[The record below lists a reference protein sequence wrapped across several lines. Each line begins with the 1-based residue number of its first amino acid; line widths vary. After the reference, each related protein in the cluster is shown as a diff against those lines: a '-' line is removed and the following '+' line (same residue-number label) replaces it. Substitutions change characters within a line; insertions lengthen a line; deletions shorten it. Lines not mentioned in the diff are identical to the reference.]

1 MRTKKKYLNNRALI
15 VKNLTYLRLKT
26 DLASIEDEM
35 EDNQPIQK
43 ENSRN
48 IITKVISSITTE
60 VANNLRRKTTQEL
73 SVEKKTALENLQE
86 FERANDLKELSLSAD
101 TEKFKVFINKELFK
115 KDRFNLA
122 KNQFALSLMLTDKN
136 RYLRADD
143 SLRVISSILFDD
155 EGYMAELYEKF
166 SQNFFAIQKVE
177 NPEKKLLLPIFAAS
191 SFIFGAF
198 DAIIQTGILGIASLI
213 RRAENKKL
221 MKTALETLKPSELQ
235 ASLALKLTQIELSRA
250 LMPKAEWKNLIDD
263 LLRFVGNFRSDCE
276 YEWLIEQL
284 DAKAN
289 MEKIEVLNLTIKRLS
304 HLIGI

>member
-26 DLASIEDEM
+26 DLASIEAEM

-86 FERANDLKELSLSAD
+86 FERVNDLKELSLSAD
-101 TEKFKVFINKELFK
+101 GEKFKAFINKELFK
-115 KDRFNLA
+115 KDKYNLG

-143 SLRVISSILFDD
+143 SLRVVSSILFND
-155 EGYMAELYEKF
+155 EGYMSELYQKF

-198 DAIIQTGILGIASLI
+198 DAIIYTGILGIASLV
-213 RRAENKKL
+213 RRIENKKL
-221 MKTALETLKPSELQ
+221 MKEALENLKPSELQ

-263 LLRFVGNFRSDCE
+263 LLRLTSNFRSDCE

-304 HLIGI
+304 HIIGI